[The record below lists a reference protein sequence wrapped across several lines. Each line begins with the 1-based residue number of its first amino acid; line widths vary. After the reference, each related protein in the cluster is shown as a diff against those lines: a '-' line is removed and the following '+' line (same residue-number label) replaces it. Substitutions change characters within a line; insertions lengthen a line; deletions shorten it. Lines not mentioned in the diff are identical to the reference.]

1 MRPVKIPPR
10 VPVKVL
16 LLMTVWAVSWPALS
30 GCVTVEARPRH
41 AVPADGPPPVARPQI
56 ARQGPAR
63 EMLHAPPGKPA
74 ARPGPG
80 TAGAAEPG
88 RPAAPPPVPMPVPRA
103 VAPPAAEPRARRRAA
118 PPAAPAPVPVRR
130 TPRPAPSTR
139 SAAQPDVCAL
149 TEAYGGWR
157 PGGAESRM
165 CREAYGRS
173 AGGAGG
179 QGR

>member
-30 GCVTVEARPRH
+30 GCVTVEARPRPS
-41 AVPADGPPPVARPQI
+41 AAADGPPPVARPQI

-74 ARPGPG
+74 ARPAPDR
-80 TAGAAEPG
+80 AEALPV
-88 RPAAPPPVPMPVPRA
+88 RPAVPPVSEPRA
-103 VAPPAAEPRARRRAA
+103 VAPPAAEPRARQRAA
-118 PPAAPAPVPVRR
+118 PPAASAPAPVPVRR

-139 SAAQPDVCAL
+139 SVARPDVCAL

-173 AGGAGG
+173 AGGAGRR
-179 QGR
+179 GR